1 MVDADVH
8 FSYTLLYRTQHNGKN
23 HRNHQKN
30 NDDRGNYLPG
40 FGVIKIH
47 IITSFMIGEITMR
60 FPALF
65 AIFVT
70 FLIWLSYELR
80 KAGKTDN
87 NASASFWQREAEADN
102 VRKQSLDDL
111 DYITIP
117 VDSLPFFYGIDEKL
131 DEAQKTIESLA
142 SCTIV
147 NLSGYTNTELKLMYG
162 PANLPALTEYD
173 QHFTQL
179 VRALYTWGERLSAV
193 GHDREAV
200 QVLEYAVSIRSD
212 VTAGYVLLGKLY
224 RKLGTPYK
232 IDALIESAS
241 SLNTLLKDSLITQL
255 KALR

>member
-1 MVDADVH
+1 
-8 FSYTLLYRTQHNGKN
+8 
-23 HRNHQKN
+23 
-30 NDDRGNYLPG
+30 
-40 FGVIKIH
+40 
-47 IITSFMIGEITMR
+47 MR

-65 AIFVT
+65 AIFIT

-80 KAGKTDN
+80 KAGRQDQDT
-87 NASASFWQREAEADN
+87 SASFWQREAEADN
-102 VRKQSLDDL
+102 VRRQPLDNL

-131 DEAQKTIESLA
+131 DEAQKTIENLA

-179 VRALYTWGERLSAV
+179 VRALYTWGERLSSV
-193 GHDREAV
+193 GRDREAV
-200 QVLEYAVSIRSD
+200 QVLEYAVSIHSD

-224 RKLGTPYK
+224 HKLGTPDK
-232 IDALIESAS
+232 IEALIKSAS
-241 SLNTLLKDSLITQL
+241 SLNTLLRDSLISQL